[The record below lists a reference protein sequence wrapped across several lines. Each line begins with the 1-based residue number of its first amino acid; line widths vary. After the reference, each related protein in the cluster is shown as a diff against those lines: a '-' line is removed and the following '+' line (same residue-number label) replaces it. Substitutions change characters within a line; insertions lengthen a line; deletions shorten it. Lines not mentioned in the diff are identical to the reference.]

1 MAWADQPPPQ
11 TTEVRRVNLA
21 AENLFDAVKTPAA
34 GGHAAMRGGGDGG
47 GGGGG
52 EGSPRMGTG
61 GGRSPAPEVERRSAA
76 LVLRLAEI
84 RGWMQDVLRLE
95 LPPGDLPALLADGE
109 LLMSLADTAMPGVGA
124 PYAGS
129 LPSRKFEAFATA
141 CRQLGVPESEILQE
155 SWLVGPQRSAELVV
169 RGVEALAREASARRL
184 LPPLS
189 S

>member
-21 AENLFDAVKTPAA
+21 AENFSMPSRLRRGGACGYARRRRWRWRRGKVRRGWAPGE
-34 GGHAAMRGGGDGG
+34 GGHR
-47 GGGGG
+47 
-52 EGSPRMGTG
+52 PRW
-61 GGRSPAPEVERRSAA
+61 SAERRARPSAGRDP
-76 LVLRLAEI
+76 RLDAG
-84 RGWMQDVLRLE
+84 RAQAE

-124 PYAGS
+124 PYVGS